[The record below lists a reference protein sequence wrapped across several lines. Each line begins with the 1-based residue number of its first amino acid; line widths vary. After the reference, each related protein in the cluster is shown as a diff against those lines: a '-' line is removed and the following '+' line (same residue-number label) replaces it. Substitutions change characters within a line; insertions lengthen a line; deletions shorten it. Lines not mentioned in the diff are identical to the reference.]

1 MLEIFYYDKTLKR
14 GEAKDLARL
23 KNKLVWVDAT
33 NITREETD
41 LVKDVFSLHPLTAE
55 DLLLSNVRIKVEEF
69 SNYLF
74 CVFYGMQKTKLI
86 ELDLVLGK
94 NFVVSSHRKEI
105 PSFSDLKGNKLFLE
119 KLFRKG
125 PDFMLHRLV
134 DMEVDNYFPE
144 IDEISTQIDNLE
156 EEAVEK
162 SSPDVLRK
170 ILKMRQT
177 VTRIRKI
184 SMAQREKMSFLAKKD
199 YKLITDKSIPYFRD
213 VYDHSIIVLDSLDDC
228 RSTIANLFD
237 IYMSSVNNKMSE
249 VMKVLSVIATIAL
262 PLTALSS
269 IYGTNFRVLPGA
281 EFAYGF
287 WVMILVMVLMCL
299 SMLYYFRRKGWF

>member
-1 MLEIFYYDKTLKR
+1 
-14 GEAKDLARL
+14 
-23 KNKLVWVDAT
+23 
-33 NITREETD
+33 
-41 LVKDVFSLHPLTAE
+41 
-55 DLLLSNVRIKVEEF
+55 
-69 SNYLF
+69 
-74 CVFYGMQKTKLI
+74 MQKTKLI